1 VGKRSLPRRL
11 AQRQHVR
18 DLDRL
23 ARLAPGGNP
32 ARPLDVDTPPLVDV
46 IAEATPC
53 PLCAGSFRLVEH
65 AAETIDGVRLRVARV
80 TCTSCGIA
88 RAIYFRLREQLVN

>member
-1 VGKRSLPRRL
+1 MGARKLSRRL

-23 ARLAPGGNP
+23 ARLAPGGAP
-32 ARPLDVDTPPLVDV
+32 DRPLEIDTPPLVEV
-46 IAEATPC
+46 MTAAAPC
-53 PLCAGSFRLVEH
+53 PLCAGEFRLDEH

-80 TCTSCGIA
+80 TCRSCGIA
-88 RAIYFRLREQLVN
+88 RAVYFKLRAAQ

>member
-1 VGKRSLPRRL
+1 VGRRNLPRRL

-23 ARLAPGGNP
+23 ARRAPGGSP
-32 ARPLDVDTPPLVDV
+32 ERPLEIDTPPLVEV
-46 IAEATPC
+46 IAGTTPC
-53 PLCAGSFRLVEH
+53 PLCHGSFRLDEH
-65 AAETIDGVRLRVARV
+65 AAETIDGRRLRVARV

-88 RAIYFRLREQLVN
+88 REIYFRLREQPVH